1 MLAVK
6 ETEIACAKLYEKYFT
21 TKTGQ
26 ATAAWKQAKAMWT
39 STNRS
44 YAVLIVMFA

>member
-1 MLAVK
+1 MQNYVK
-6 ETEIACAKLYEKYFT
+6 NIYFA

-26 ATAAWKQAKAMWT
+26 VMAAWKQAKAMWT

-44 YAVLIVMFA
+44 YAVLKAVLIVTCA